1 MEFSDRLRNSDRY
14 EVKQDKRNII
24 DEQRRRFYIWRL
36 RLLKT
41 KIKEYNEL
49 NQEWEELERRWMRD
63 IWEEIRI
70 RKDRLEIEL
79 KMIGIEYEVTDKI
92 TLSEISKEVYWDG
105 RYRGLLEK
113 LWYKRLLEDG
123 YKKII
128 LPRKE
133 DIEELYKLYNIKEQ
147 AKENQG
153 EVESIEELMK
163 KMDRIEDVWSR
174 MKIISYTSQII
185 MWLIEDKIWIYTAT
199 WWYKEDISKL
209 KEVEKEW
216 IINMYEITKKLGEA
230 KRRLKE
236 MLLTRRLDKLDK
248 IEGDVKE
255 LMQRLTKEDISDKI
269 EVEKIFYSRLT
280 QISYKEKILDF
291 KDILDYLNV
300 LSRKKRLKTK
310 DVERYVEEIRKT
322 KLKEVIWSK
331 VVSGMKMIVW
341 KEMMSK
347 LETANLPKQQKM
359 VIDTLLELILLNKV
373 LWEDNE
379 IILSYLTYKWLPER
393 YLNQLKEK
401 IKDLKKEYKDLK
413 EKENLKEKYEELRK
427 YLRNRV
433 WKDIWSYSEMVKD
446 YINQEEKKYMIKM
459 LYEYLKDIGYIQNT
473 TLKEIYKD
481 LIWGW
486 IMDIDDEEANK
497 WKYIWKITVEQLI
510 FVAIWWMLAEMW
522 GEWMIARAMY
532 ILERMEKGIRGMTLI
547 RWLTTGAIF
556 AGIYEW
562 EMTIWTWE
570 CQYTMENITKD
581 ILVVTALKIIGRIK
595 LFIWEKKIPLTNKI
609 VKQVIEDIKSMRWW
623 KQLIMMSDVWV
634 DIGTMLW
641 IESGIKMVYD
651 KRIKRT
657 EEEIAHLIAMVV
669 WLKITMGWIWRRMDI
684 YVYKDERWRTITE
697 IKIGWEKD
705 RQIKLDNNVI
715 IRIEWRRAKDTWEE
729 TLWRERLRVRL
740 QDIMIRS
747 KKGGEIILREGFKRL
762 LEDVKEGKIK
772 DNKELDRRIR
782 EEIRKGLKAYIMSI
796 RDGIDIEIYK
806 EMRGILEKVEWD
818 IMKQEEKLYRQF
830 KEWLEKALEWKMDRS
845 LLKEMWDPEV
855 MGEVFE
861 EVVETIKSN
870 SNLYEQYKLYILY
883 KKAEDKF
890 YINLK

>member
-413 EKENLKEKYEELRK
+413 EKENLKEKYEKLRK

-806 EMRGILEKVEWD
+806 EMREILEKVEWD

>member
-401 IKDLKKEYKDLK
+401 IKDLKKEYKDLQ

-806 EMRGILEKVEWD
+806 EMREILEKVEWD

>member
-1 MEFSDRLRNSDRY
+1 
-14 EVKQDKRNII
+14 
-24 DEQRRRFYIWRL
+24 
-36 RLLKT
+36 
-41 KIKEYNEL
+41 
-49 NQEWEELERRWMRD
+49 
-63 IWEEIRI
+63 
-70 RKDRLEIEL
+70 
-79 KMIGIEYEVTDKI
+79 
-92 TLSEISKEVYWDG
+92 
-105 RYRGLLEK
+105 
-113 LWYKRLLEDG
+113 
-123 YKKII
+123 
-128 LPRKE
+128 
-133 DIEELYKLYNIKEQ
+133 
-147 AKENQG
+147 
-153 EVESIEELMK
+153 
-163 KMDRIEDVWSR
+163 
-174 MKIISYTSQII
+174 
-185 MWLIEDKIWIYTAT
+185 
-199 WWYKEDISKL
+199 
-209 KEVEKEW
+209 
-216 IINMYEITKKLGEA
+216 MYEITKKLGEA

-401 IKDLKKEYKDLK
+401 IKDLKKEYKDLQ